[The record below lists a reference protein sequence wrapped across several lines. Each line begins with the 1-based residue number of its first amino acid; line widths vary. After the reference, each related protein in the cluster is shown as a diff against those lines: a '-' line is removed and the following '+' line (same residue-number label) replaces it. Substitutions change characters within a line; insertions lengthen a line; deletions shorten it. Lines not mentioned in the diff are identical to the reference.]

1 MKYFITT
8 LELAQGI
15 SAIKAQQMGCTG
27 TTSFWWGIIQHPD
40 TAEAALC
47 IPQEEYT
54 LTEEV
59 KDEEGNIIIPA
70 ESFKVLYESLNF
82 LITTNDLIDFD
93 ELDNEGWFPSSESEV
108 Q

>member
-1 MKYFITT
+1 MKYYITT

-15 SAIKAQQMGCTG
+15 SAIKAQRMGCTG
-27 TTSFWWGIIQHPD
+27 VTAFWWSIIKHPE
-40 TAEAALC
+40 TAEVAIC

-54 LTEEV
+54 LAEEIR
-59 KDEEGNIIIPA
+59 DEEGNIVTPA
-70 ESFKVLYESLNF
+70 ETFKVLYESQSL
-82 LITTNDLIDFD
+82 LITTNDLSDFD

>member
-27 TTSFWWGIIQHPD
+27 TTSFWWSIIAHPE
-40 TAEAALC
+40 TAEVAIC

-54 LTEEV
+54 LAEEIR
-59 KDEEGNIIIPA
+59 DEEGDIVTPA
-70 ESFKVLYESLNF
+70 ETFKVLYESQSL
-82 LITTNDLIDFD
+82 LITTNDLSDFD